1 MLGQRLLSDLGVVAM
16 MIACAC
22 ASPEPQLRPAASDT
36 TQHFPPPAPTIA
48 QTPGPATATLP
59 EGYSLSAPFYWGSML
74 EEGQRAVLRHGD
86 VMIDTVDA
94 GNGVTVGKD
103 SLVFLQVQTDTT
115 PLHMGTVTSYE
126 SFPTDFFLWTPSAR
140 RKLSDVVPYFDSYF
154 SNPRITGDAT
164 MVYWGVARRDSTN
177 ALYAMRYHFRTGHL
191 DSVALDRRDPLA
203 TDYRYHLGSPL
214 QRGNEFLF
222 DSVTVDA
229 TTWRVLRPA
238 ASSTP
243 KQ

>member
-1 MLGQRLLSDLGVVAM
+1 M
-16 MIACAC
+16 
-22 ASPEPQLRPAASDT
+22 PTPPAASTADT
-36 TQHFPPPAPTIA
+36 ILPP
-48 QTPGPATATLP
+48 
-59 EGYSLSAPFYWGSML
+59 GYSLSAPFYWGSML

-86 VMIDTVDA
+86 VMIDTVDV
-94 GNGVTVGKD
+94 GNGVNVVGKD

-115 PLHMGTVTSYE
+115 PFHMGTVTSYE
-126 SFPTDFFLWTPSAR
+126 SFPTDFFLWSPSAR
-140 RKLSDVVPYFDSYF
+140 RKLSEVVPYFDSYF
-154 SNPRITGDAT
+154 SSPRISGDST
-164 MVYWGVARRDSTN
+164 MVYWGIARRDSTN

-191 DSVALDRRDPLA
+191 DSVSLDRRDPLA

-214 QRGNEFLF
+214 ERGKEVLF